1 MMNIAILYT
10 LTTAQGTPHK
20 KAIIVRTE
28 EEVANIL
35 EIASKADGIE
45 IEEVIK
51 PDGGNMHYAEFYCW
65 TGGGPVVPRV
75 LEYARLVYPNLAPLS
90 DKEIEEKYMYWGSEY
105 GFHAM
110 YNGDTWVV
118 FDNINNLPQ
127 DMRLDAYNNTKQEV
141 I

>member
-10 LTTAQGTPHK
+10 LATAQGTPHK
-20 KAIIVRTE
+20 KSIVVRTE
-28 EEVANIL
+28 EEAANIL
-35 EIASKADGIE
+35 EIASKSADIKIE
-45 IEEVIK
+45 KVIR
-51 PDGGNMHYAEFYCW
+51 PDGGDEHYAEFYCW
-65 TGGGPVVPRV
+65 TNERPVVSLV

-90 DKEIEEKYMYWGSEY
+90 DKEIEEKYMYWGSEC

-127 DMRLDAYNNTKQEV
+127 DMRLDTYNNTKQEV

>member
-10 LTTAQGTPHK
+10 LTTAQGIPLK
-20 KAIIVRTE
+20 KTIVVRTE

-35 EIASKADGIE
+35 EIASKAADIE
-45 IEEVIK
+45 IEKVIK
-51 PDGGNMHYAEFYCW
+51 PNGGDEHYAMFYCYSSE
-65 TGGGPVVPRV
+65 GPVVPRV

-90 DKEIEEKYMYWGSEY
+90 DKEIEEKYMYWGSEC